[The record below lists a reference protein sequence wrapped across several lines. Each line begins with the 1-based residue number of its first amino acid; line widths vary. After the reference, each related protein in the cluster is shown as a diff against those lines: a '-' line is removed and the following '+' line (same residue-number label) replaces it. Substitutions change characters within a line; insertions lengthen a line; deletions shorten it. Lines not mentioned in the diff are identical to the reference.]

1 MVNKKQ
7 TESKANHSND
17 KAKEENASVEIDV
30 SELTDADEETLAES
44 PEEPEEV
51 EAESADETGEQTA
64 AGPEEPDVEKTP
76 EDEQEEPTLEEQLE
90 QSQKKVTDLQ
100 DRLLRMNA
108 EFENYK
114 KRMAKENVDK
124 FKYYHMGLIKELLP
138 ALDSLEQAIEHG
150 KKENATIEAIL
161 EGIQMVYKLNQEA
174 FEKFSISK
182 IQAVGE
188 PFDPAFHQAVGTVE
202 SETIPEDHVADQF
215 QVGYLLHDRVV
226 RPAMVRVSK
235 KQ

>member
-1 MVNKKQ
+1 MVNKNQ
-7 TESKANHSND
+7 TETKTDHLDEIEKTEDSSDESNGVE
-17 KAKEENASVEIDV
+17 KNAVPEEESNPESIEETEEARLESVEEIEEKMVDQKE
-30 SELTDADEETLAES
+30 SEDDSEDT
-44 PEEPEEV
+44 EP
-51 EAESADETGEQTA
+51 
-64 AGPEEPDVEKTP
+64 PK
-76 EDEQEEPTLEEQLE
+76 EPTLEEQLE
-90 QSQKKVTDLQ
+90 QSEKQIVDLQ

-114 KRMAKENVDK
+114 KRMAKENMEK

-150 KKENATIEAIL
+150 QKENAAVEAIL

-174 FEKFSISK
+174 LEKFSVSK

-202 SETIPEDHVADQF
+202 SETVPEDHVADQF